1 MAARERQAA
10 RAQEDAVKIRED
22 MQDLNRQLM
31 ELSRTKDEGWKKLN
45 EQLTE
50 IDHLR
55 EVINEQER
63 MLEERRIGLI
73 SQEEVIKELRLEKEK
88 SYKTVAQLKAER
100 DEAATN
106 ANRLAA
112 QIGAIEDE
120 NKRLGRLLVESQTEQ
135 GRATPGQ
142 GDHLMKMTSDIRDVR
157 VELKK
162 VEADRD
168 QLEERYERTECD
180 REKLEGRLAQVE
192 VELQE
197 AIHAKLAADSSRG
210 VAQDALAKAEVARHR
225 SAEEA
230 LHASKARDVA
240 STGGDDAR
248 RELDRL
254 RKKVADLEKLKTGPQ
269 SVIDSAEQGRQK
281 EAAERKVAELNAKL
295 EQTER
300 SVKAMQLEIEAAK
313 FDAQKAR
320 GEAARAKAASDA
332 HAESVLD
339 GSPATSPATSPAL
352 AERAREVYEAI
363 NDILS
368 EMRNNVVLL
377 QGELPNLS
385 ADAETKQ
392 AVGDA
397 IDALV
402 DSAETA
408 KGALRGLRDLAEN
421 R

>member
-1 MAARERQAA
+1 MQRLVALDTKYFCDLEGGASAPSTAGELVTGVKERC
-10 RAQEDAVKIRED
+10 K
-22 MQDLNRQLM
+22 DLGN
-31 ELSRTKDEGWKKLN
+31 
-45 EQLTE
+45 
-50 IDHLR
+50 
-55 EVINEQER
+55 
-63 MLEERRIGLI
+63 LESG
-73 SQEEVIKELRLEKEK
+73 EEEHRV
-88 SYKTVAQLKAER
+88 
-100 DEAATN
+100 
-106 ANRLAA
+106 
-112 QIGAIEDE
+112 
-120 NKRLGRLLVESQTEQ
+120 QTETAWLKRCSELGVTCQ
-135 GRATPGQ
+135 SRDPQDNFLPKGIQLGQ
-142 GDHLMKMTSDIRDVR
+142 PRGPDVT
-157 VELKK
+157 KN
-162 VEADRD
+162 
-168 QLEERYERTECD
+168 Q
-180 REKLEGRLAQVE
+180 
-192 VELQE
+192 
-197 AIHAKLAADSSRG
+197 
-210 VAQDALAKAEVARHR
+210 
-225 SAEEA
+225 
-230 LHASKARDVA
+230 
-240 STGGDDAR
+240 